1 MKDPQLNKP
10 RVLLAEDNL
19 VNQAVCRVIL
29 ERLGASVRVVNDG
42 SEVLSLF
49 EAGDIDLIL
58 MDCQMPKMDGYQ
70 AAKTIREREKAAGSG
85 HRIPI
90 IALTANAMQG
100 DREKCLAA
108 GMDDY
113 LSKPFKSPELAA
125 VLAQWANPA
134 EQASAV
140 QNRVSAGSPA
150 HLDAGVLASLRELA
164 PGPEGATLVAS
175 LAGLFLDDAP
185 KQLRAARAAAAAGE
199 VAGLRIAMHTLKS
212 SAGNM
217 GALHLSELARALERD
232 AHDVLPAEP
241 LARLDE
247 VEAELEATRPELEQ
261 LRSR

>member
-1 MKDPQLNKP
+1 VKEPLLNKP
-10 RVLLAEDNL
+10 RVLLAEDNP
-19 VNQAVCRVIL
+19 VNQAVCRAML
-29 ERLGASVRVVNDG
+29 ERLGASVRVANDG

-49 EAGDIDLIL
+49 EDGGIDLIL

-70 AAKTIREREKAAGSG
+70 TAKAIREREKAAALG
-85 HRIPI
+85 HHMPI
-90 IALTANAMQG
+90 IALTAHAMQG

-125 VLAQWANPA
+125 VLARWANPA
-134 EQASAV
+134 EQASAA
-140 QNRVSAGSPA
+140 QSRGSAGSPA

-164 PGPEGATLVAS
+164 PGPEGATLLAS
-175 LAGLFLDDAP
+175 LAALFLDDAP

-199 VAGLRIAMHTLKS
+199 AAGLRIAMHTLKS

-232 AHDVLPAEP
+232 AHDALPAEP

-247 VEAELEATRPELEQ
+247 VEAELEATRPELER
-261 LRSR
+261 LR